1 MSDTDIA
8 SVESAYAGAPAPV
21 AASVTPPPAAPDAAR
36 TAASARPAFI
46 PEKFWDAAAGRVR
59 LEDMARSYRALEQK
73 LGRSAETR
81 RAHGP
86 GTSPHAAGTPLPRDA
101 GSDGAS
107 PGAAPAADGPA
118 PEPMRRDAA
127 RAGADDAGPALDTS
141 VPAAPEGYTVLVSHP
156 WLARDAEV
164 DGLLHA
170 AGFNQAQAQLVYDLA
185 AERVIPVIEAMARE
199 HERRLAQARLEAHF
213 GGPERF
219 AALAR
224 QVRAWGERHLPR
236 HLFETL
242 SETPDG
248 IVALDHMMR
257 AGEPRF
263 LAGDKPAAGPTQ
275 AELEA
280 LVRDPRYWRDHEP
293 ALVKRVEEGF
303 RRLYPGA

>member
-8 SVESAYAGAPAPV
+8 SVESAYAGAPVPVAAPV
-21 AASVTPPPAAPDAAR
+21 APTPAAPDAPR
-36 TAASARPAFI
+36 TAASARPAFL

-81 RAHGP
+81 RPRDP
-86 GTSPHAAGTPLPRDA
+86 GTSPHATDMPPPRDA
-101 GSDGAS
+101 GPDSAP
-107 PGAAPAADGPA
+107 PGAASVADDDGARP
-118 PEPMRRDAA
+118 RRDAS
-127 RAGADDAGPALDTS
+127 GDADASALDTG
-141 VPAAPEGYTVLVSHP
+141 VPAAPEGYTARVSHP
-156 WLARDAEV
+156 WLARDAEI

-170 AGFNQAQAQLVYDLA
+170 AGFTQAQAQLVYDLA
-185 AERVIPVIEAMARE
+185 AERVIPAIEAMARE

-219 AALAR
+219 EALAR

-248 IVALDHMMR
+248 IVALHHMMR

-293 ALVKRVEEGF
+293 TLVKRVEEGF